1 MEKDY
6 PSIARRYL
14 ATLIDGLLIILVM
27 IVAAY
32 LFQNNTGPMK
42 TVRIG
47 IILAMFF
54 LYEPLCTSRLHT
66 VGQGIMGVR
75 VRKRVTYAR
84 ISLPAAYA
92 RIVVKIV
99 LGIISFLTIPFTK
112 ERRGIHDY
120 AVDSVVIR
128 AE

>member
-1 MEKDY
+1 
-6 PSIARRYL
+6 
-14 ATLIDGLLIILVM
+14 
-27 IVAAY
+27 
-32 LFQNNTGPMK
+32 
-42 TVRIG
+42 
-47 IILAMFF
+47 
-54 LYEPLCTSRLHT
+54 
-66 VGQGIMGVR
+66 MGVR
-75 VRKRVTYAR
+75 VRKHVTYAR

-112 ERRGIHDY
+112 DRRGIHDF